1 MEIERWLSRI
11 VKYGQECQRG
21 IRRMKRSTFCH
32 GSIDSVSIIPDQDNG
47 DICSYSM
54 PKWVYQWR
62 HEMRDV
68 AVLNRE
74 YKTGLKENWKQFSL
88 LVLINAFVGGMV
100 GLERT
105 ILPEIAETDFG
116 IAARSAIFSFIIV
129 FGVSKALSN
138 YFAGRFAQQF
148 GRKKMLVV
156 GWLFGLP
163 VPFILMFAPDW
174 YWIVAANMLLG
185 INQGLAWSANVI
197 MKIDL
202 AGVKD
207 RGLAMG
213 LNEFSGY
220 VAVAVVA
227 FLTGWIA
234 SEFGLR
240 PYPFYLGIGLAV
252 LGILMSMF
260 LVRDTAPFVAYESDL
275 STKEHQTKNLFW
287 EVSVTDKNLQAVSQS
302 GMMTNF
308 KDGMAWGVFPIFLA
322 AAGLSM
328 TELGVVVAIYPAFW
342 GILQV
347 VTGKLSDTTGR
358 KAMIWAGMLVQGVS
372 LLLFPFLEHFLA
384 FVIVAALLGTGTAMV
399 YPTFL
404 AAVADLTH
412 PLDRAESVGVFRL
425 WRDGG
430 YALGA
435 VFAGVV
441 SDLMSL
447 EFAIIAT
454 GVLVILSAVWIMVRM
469 KEPNIDRVDNRH

>member
-1 MEIERWLSRI
+1 
-11 VKYGQECQRG
+11 
-21 IRRMKRSTFCH
+21 MKTQNRSSQQH
-32 GSIDSVSIIPDQDNG
+32 KP
-47 DICSYSM
+47 
-54 PKWVYQWR
+54 
-62 HEMRDV
+62 
-68 AVLNRE
+68 
-74 YKTGLKENWKQFSL
+74 GLKDNWKQFAL

-116 IAARSAIFSFIIV
+116 IAARSAIFSFIVV
-129 FGVSKALSN
+129 FGITKAVSN

-163 VPFILMFAPDW
+163 VPFILMYAPDW
-174 YWIVAANMLLG
+174 NWIVVANLFLG

-202 AGVKD
+202 AGEKD

-213 LNEFSGY
+213 LNEFAGY

-234 SEFGLR
+234 TEMGLR
-240 PYPFYLGIGLAV
+240 PYPFVLGIVLAV
-252 LGILMSMF
+252 LGLVMSIRF
-260 LVRDTAPFVAYESDL
+260 VRDTAPFVEYESKN
-275 STKEHQTKNLFW
+275 SKEEHIKKNLFW
-287 EVSVTDKNLQAVSQS
+287 ELSFGDRNMQAVSQA

-308 KDGMAWGVFPIFLA
+308 KDGMAWGAFPLFLA

-328 TELGVVVAIYPAFW
+328 TQIGIVVAVYPAFW

-347 VTGKLSDTTGR
+347 VTGKISDYTGR
-358 KAMIWAGMLVQGVS
+358 KKMLWAGMLVQGMS
-372 LLLFPFLEHFLA
+372 LLMFPFLEQFYL
-384 FVIVAALLGTGTAMV
+384 FVLVAALLGTGTAMV

-404 AAVADLTH
+404 AAIADLTH
-412 PLDRAESVGVFRL
+412 PQDRAESVGVFRL

-430 YALGA
+430 YAIGA
-435 VFAGVV
+435 IFSGIIA
-441 SDLMSL
+441 DLFDINL
-447 EFAIIAT
+447 AIILT
-454 GVLVILSAVWIMVRM
+454 GALAIASAGWIMAGM
-469 KEPNIDRVDNRH
+469 NRLNKPVK

>member
-1 MEIERWLSRI
+1 MKTRSESR
-11 VKYGQECQRG
+11 
-21 IRRMKRSTFCH
+21 
-32 GSIDSVSIIPDQDNG
+32 
-47 DICSYSM
+47 
-54 PKWVYQWR
+54 
-62 HEMRDV
+62 
-68 AVLNRE
+68 
-74 YKTGLKENWKQFSL
+74 TGLKENWKQFSL

-129 FGVSKALSN
+129 FGISKAVSN

-163 VPFILMFAPDW
+163 VPVILMIAPDW
-174 YWIVAANMLLG
+174 NWIVIANLFLG

-202 AGVKD
+202 AGEKD

-234 SEFGLR
+234 SEYGLR
-240 PYPFYLGIGLAV
+240 PYPFYMGIGLAV
-252 LGILMSMF
+252 IGILMSIF
-260 LVRDTAPFVAYESDL
+260 LVRDTAPFVEYES
-275 STKEHQTKNLFW
+275 SSSVKKRREKNLFW
-287 EVSVTDKNLQAVSQS
+287 EVSVADRDLQAVSQA

-308 KDGMAWGVFPIFLA
+308 KDGMAWGVFPIFLL

-328 TELGVVVAIYPAFW
+328 TEVGVVVAVYPAFW
-342 GILQV
+342 GVLQV
-347 VTGKLSDTTGR
+347 ATGKLSDYTGR
-358 KAMIWAGMLVQGVS
+358 KTMLWTGMMVQGLS
-372 LLLFPFLEHFLA
+372 LLVFPLLEQFHA
-384 FVIVAALLGTGTAMV
+384 FILLAALLGTGTAMV

-412 PLDRAESVGVFRL
+412 PQDRAESVGVFRL

-435 VFAGVV
+435 AFAGIVA
-441 SDLMSL
+441 DLFDIQL
-447 EFAIIAT
+447 AIILT
-454 GVLVILSAVWIMVRM
+454 GGLVLASALWVAMRM
-469 KEPNIDRVDNRH
+469 KRLGRN